1 MPSGDPRR
9 LGRSAGDKI
18 EVDLVEPV
26 SAAIPAGPVFP
37 IFPHSGG
44 GYQAYTI
51 VCSLNYSPGQTS
63 VVYTVE
69 L

>member
-26 SAAIPAGPVFP
+26 SAAIPAGRIPYIPAFRRGV
-37 IFPHSGG
+37 
-44 GYQAYTI
+44 
-51 VCSLNYSPGQTS
+51 PGIQLC
-63 VVYTVE
+63 VP
-69 L
+69 

>member
-26 SAAIPAGPVFP
+26 SAAIPAGRIPYIPAFRT
-37 IFPHSGG
+37 GG
-44 GYQAYTI
+44 TRHTI